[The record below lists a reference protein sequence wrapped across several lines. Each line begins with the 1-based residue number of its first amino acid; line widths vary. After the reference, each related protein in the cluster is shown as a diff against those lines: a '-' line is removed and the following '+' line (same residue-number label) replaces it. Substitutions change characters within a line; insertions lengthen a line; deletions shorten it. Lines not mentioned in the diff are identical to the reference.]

1 MDNENTP
8 HESWAEVYDIA
19 YEEAFGK
26 FYTDLSKRT
35 IEIITNNF
43 SKDTKIIDYGAGTGR
58 LAIPLAELGFDVTA
72 VEPSAS
78 MIEKLLEKSKE
89 LSIQTIQAK
98 MEDVD
103 TQDEFDLALCVFTV
117 LLYLLD
123 ENTLHKSFSAV
134 YNSLKQDAFLILDI
148 PTKDLFQGYS
158 FSNNVVKRIVNIKEV
173 SNELYEYQ
181 EDLTVISQSQISK
194 NYSDTFPIKYW
205 STEKVLSVLENIGF
219 VVVEDLSMY
228 FLGSGSK
235 YFLLQKQG
243 TKEANDRLQ

>member
-1 MDNENTP
+1 MKDAESAP

-19 YEEAFGK
+19 YEEAFGT

-43 SKDTKIIDYGAGTGR
+43 TNGIKIIDYGAGTGR
-58 LAIPLAELGFDVTA
+58 LSIPLTELGFNVTA

-78 MIEKLLEKSKE
+78 MIKKLLEKSE
-89 LSIQTIQAK
+89 ALSIQTVNAK

-103 TQDEFDLALCVFTV
+103 IHEEFDLALCVFTV

-123 ENTLHKSFSAV
+123 ENTLHKSFTAV

-158 FSNNVVKRIVNIKEV
+158 FSNNMINRTVNIKEMGDD
-173 SNELYEYQ
+173 LYEYK
-181 EDLTVISQSQISK
+181 EDLTVFRQNQTSK
-194 NYSDTFPIKYW
+194 NYSDTFSIKYW
-205 STEKVLSVLENIGF
+205 SAEKVLSVLENIGF
-219 VVVEDLSMY
+219 VVVEDLSIH

-235 YFLLQKQG
+235 YFLLQKQEV
-243 TKEANDRLQ
+243 KETNDRL